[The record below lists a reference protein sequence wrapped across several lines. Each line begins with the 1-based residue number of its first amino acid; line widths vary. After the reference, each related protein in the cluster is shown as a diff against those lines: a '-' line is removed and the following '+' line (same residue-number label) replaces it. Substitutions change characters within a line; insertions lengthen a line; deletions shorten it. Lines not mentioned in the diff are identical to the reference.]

1 MTLETRLKRIENPHK
16 NALVT
21 HYNASSTQL
30 KAKKLLAFKT
40 RSALTH

>member
-1 MTLETRLKRIENPHK
+1 MTLETRLKRIETPHK
-16 NALVT
+16 NAL
-21 HYNASSTQL
+21 ATQL